1 MRRKHNFLGLQCVS
15 EKKKT
20 HWSLFAYNFIDH

>member
-1 MRRKHNFLGLQCVS
+1 MFLKHNFLGLQCVS
-15 EKKKT
+15 EKKT